1 MKRNFLIVEDEP
13 SARILIRKVLEGSS
27 IEIGDI
33 YEAENGEK
41 GILALEKHK
50 IDVMLVDIYM
60 PVMDGI
66 EMLEFARDHPAYK
79 DIPAIV
85 VSMENDEDRIN
96 AIVRS
101 GLSFVHK
108 PFTKELLEKE
118 ILKLTDDQYV

>member
-13 SARILIRKVLEGSS
+13 AARIMIKKVLQESD
-27 IEIGDI
+27 IELGEI

-41 GILALEKHK
+41 GILALEKYQV
-50 IDVMLVDIYM
+50 DVMLVDIYM

-85 VSMENDEDRIN
+85 VSMENDEKRID
-96 AIVRS
+96 AIVRK
-101 GLSFVHK
+101 GLGFVHK
-108 PFTKELLEKE
+108 PFTKDLLEKE
-118 ILKLTDDQYV
+118 IVKRTGN

>member
-13 SARILIRKVLEGSS
+13 VARIMIKKVLQESD
-27 IEIGDI
+27 IELGEI
-33 YEAENGEK
+33 YEAENGEV
-41 GILALEKHK
+41 GIMVLEKNQV
-50 IDVMLVDIYM
+50 DVMLVDIYM

-66 EMLEFARDHPAYK
+66 EMLEFARDHPAFK

-118 ILKLTDDQYV
+118 ILKLTDDHYA